1 MNQSVITYTFETGER
16 DAWHRE
22 IMAFIAHLD
31 SDPDLKGRIAYRCLK
46 ERKGDRYFHF
56 AAAVDDAAVKAL
68 QDKPFYRAYQEAT
81 RRAGGGKVEVIGLET
96 IAAPTFRG

>member
-1 MNQSVITYTFETGER
+1 MNQSVITYTFKASER

-22 IMAFIAHLD
+22 VAAFIAQLD

-56 AAAVDDAAVKAL
+56 AAAADEAAVKAL
-68 QDKPFYRAYQEAT
+68 QGKAFFRAYQEAT
-81 RRAGGGKVEVIGLET
+81 RSAGGGEVEVIGLES
-96 IAAPTFRG
+96 IAETAFRG